1 MLSPGLGSTT
11 VTADVPLW
19 PSLVAVIVAEPVPA
33 PVTRPLEL
41 TVATLVL
48 PLDHVTVRPDS
59 GLPLASF
66 GAAVS
71 CTVWPVSTL
80 ADAGLTVTD
89 ATGTLVTVMADVP
102 ICPSLVAVIVA
113 EPAAAPVTR
122 PLLLTVATAPL
133 LVVQLTARPDSG
145 LPLAS
150 LGVAVSCVVRPVDR
164 LADAGVTLTDA
175 TGTLVTLMAE
185 VALWLSL
192 VAVIVAEP
200 AAPPVTSPLELT
212 VATVA
217 LLVDQFTARP
227 DSGFPLASLG
237 VAVSCTVWP
246 VCSDAEAGLTLTDAT
261 GTALTVTAE
270 VPVWPSLVA
279 LTVAAPAVTP
289 VTTPLPFTVATAASL
304 VDQFTTR
311 PDNAFPLASW
321 GVAVSCTPAPIST
334 LTTAGV
340 TSTCATG
347 SCATVTVA
355 VSVAVVW
362 FPCATTLKVPLLGP
376 ALIFA

>member
-1 MLSPGLGSTT
+1 M
-11 VTADVPLW
+11 
-19 PSLVAVIVAEPVPA
+19 
-33 PVTRPLEL
+33 
-41 TVATLVL
+41 
-48 PLDHVTVRPDS
+48 
-59 GLPLASF
+59 
-66 GAAVS
+66 
-71 CTVWPVSTL
+71 
-80 ADAGLTVTD
+80 
-89 ATGTLVTVMADVP
+89 
-102 ICPSLVAVIVA
+102 
-113 EPAAAPVTR
+113 
-122 PLLLTVATAPL
+122 
-133 LVVQLTARPDSG
+133 
-145 LPLAS
+145 
-150 LGVAVSCVVRPVDR
+150 
-164 LADAGVTLTDA
+164 
-175 TGTLVTLMAE
+175 
-185 VALWLSL
+185 
-192 VAVIVAEP
+192 
-200 AAPPVTSPLELT
+200 
-212 VATVA
+212 
-217 LLVDQFTARP
+217 LVDQFTARP

-279 LTVAAPAVTP
+279 VTVAAPAATP
-289 VTTPLPFTVATAASL
+289 VTSPPLFTLATAASL

-311 PDNAFPLASW
+311 PDSGFPLASC